1 MHGLALTGNVQ
12 VMKAAAESIHMH
24 KKRFTSQLTSL
35 IPIVFQKFKMCNKRQ
50 ITSHKLNGKENID
63 TTIHVYDLDQIQ
75 CRLFSVQAY
84 EKVCSR
90 KVPHHQIFKIKRSIN
105 SNLHPASEGQNN
117 FNTPVTTITVTVTK
131 AQSTKNT
138 GHKTGHNFKK

>member
-24 KKRFTSQLTSL
+24 KKRFTSQPTSL
-35 IPIVFQKFKMCNKRQ
+35 IPIVFQKLKMCNKRQ

-75 CRLFSVQAY
+75 CRLFSV
-84 EKVCSR
+84 
-90 KVPHHQIFKIKRSIN
+90 
-105 SNLHPASEGQNN
+105 
-117 FNTPVTTITVTVTK
+117 
-131 AQSTKNT
+131 
-138 GHKTGHNFKK
+138 